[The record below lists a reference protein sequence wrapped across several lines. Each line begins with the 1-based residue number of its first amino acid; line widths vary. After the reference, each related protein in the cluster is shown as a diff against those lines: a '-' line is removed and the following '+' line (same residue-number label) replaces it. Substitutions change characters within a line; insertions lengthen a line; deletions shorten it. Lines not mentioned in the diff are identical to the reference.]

1 MSFRKYGCLSLEQIN
16 ETEEKIGHKF
26 PSDYKDFLLKTNGG
40 QFMLL
45 TDEDVHDF
53 YVDPIDEENICIDS
67 FYGVGEDA
75 CNYLVIFNQEYGD
88 EAEGTIIIGGT
99 LSHGFIIY
107 DYLGVLEEEGGI
119 YFWDDTRAYKTSS
132 DEGNVYFVANNFNEL
147 LKMCNLELD

>member
-1 MSFRKYGCLSLEQIN
+1 MSFEKYGSLTIEQIK

-26 PSDYKDFLLKTNGG
+26 PDDYKEFLLKTNGG

-67 FYGVGEDA
+67 FYGVGEEA

-88 EAEGTIIIGGT
+88 EAEGGILIGGT
-99 LSHGFIIY
+99 ISHGFMVY
-107 DYLGVLEEEGGI
+107 DYLGNLEGKKAI
-119 YFWDDTRAYKTSS
+119 YFWDSCGAYETSK
-132 DEGNVYFVANNFNEL
+132 DGNVYFVANDFNEL
-147 LKMCNLELD
+147 LNLCNLKLD